1 MEEIKFIES
10 KPEWDISKKLPSI
23 SITLLDKN
31 EKQFEKIILL
41 EDKCFKFIHLHKDLL
56 HRNTHKSLIY
66 VYGRIVT
73 YLLSLVRKLILI
85 GFRPLLKKL
94 SLGFPSL

>member
-41 EDKCFKFIHLHKDLL
+41 
-56 HRNTHKSLIY
+56 
-66 VYGRIVT
+66 
-73 YLLSLVRKLILI
+73 
-85 GFRPLLKKL
+85 
-94 SLGFPSL
+94 